1 MEEKP
6 AEVEESILESRTPP
20 NQELSEPA
28 LTVKSNMSFAPVH
41 EERSEFSFRDGNDQ
55 QSSEVPTEKREEL

>member
-41 EERSEFSFRDGNDQ
+41 EERSEFSFRDGNEQ
-55 QSSEVPTEKREEL
+55 